1 MTTGAA
7 SSVVKSSTNSNR
19 STSTRLRRRGDAG
32 ATRSASARSRSFAAS
47 GAPPSSS
54 STAGTD
60 GASRV
65 SDSSAKRPIGVSR
78 RRTASQSVGGG
89 AASDAAHAPAAYLA
103 AAVQGT
109 RAAHITCCGPVR

>member
-1 MTTGAA
+1 MTTGVA
-7 SSVVKSSTNSNR
+7 SSFVKSSTNSSR
-19 STSTRLRRRGDAG
+19 SASTRLRRRGDAG
-32 ATRSASARSRSFAAS
+32 ATRSASARSRSLAKS

-54 STAGTD
+54 RTAGTD

-109 RAAHITCCGPVR
+109 RAAHIFFAEAL